1 MSAKKIAPYGSWK
14 SPITSDLIAQGSV
27 GLSQVSLDGEDV
39 YWVESRPA
47 EKGRAVIVRRTPGGR
62 TADVNPQPYNARTRV
77 HEYGGGAYL
86 VADGTVYF
94 SNFADQRLYA
104 LSPSTGSGQALDG
117 RGLSRRSDFVVN
129 PRPCRDSRDEGEG
142 GASALRPLTH
152 STGSGQA
159 PEGDVRYADAVVDSQ
174 RRRLICVREDHT
186 DPSSEAVNAIA
197 AVPLGGGVSNILVSA
212 SDFYSNPRLS
222 PDGSRL
228 AWLQWDHPNMPWD
241 GCELWV
247 AEVRGDGSLGQRRLV
262 AGGKDES
269 IFQPE
274 WSPDGTLYFVSD
286 RTGWWNLQGVA
297 LDPFLSPRDAQPGL
311 GVFPSDAQPRG
322 GITSEPLAPM
332 EAEFATPQWLFGMRT
347 YAFESARRIVCAYNQ
362 QGRWRLATLD
372 TATKQ
377 LTPFDLPFTEFSG
390 IRAATGQAVFI
401 AASPTHP
408 PSVVRLDLATG
419 WHEVL
424 RRSSDTALDPGY
436 LSEPQAVEFP
446 TEGGKTA
453 HALYYPPK
461 NKDFTPTSRDER
473 PPLLVKSHGG
483 PTGATSTSLSLTIQF
498 WTSRGFAVLDVNY
511 GGSTGYGT
519 AYRRRLDGLW
529 GVVDVDDCVNGA
541 RYLVKRGLADSA
553 RLCIDGGSAGGYT
566 TLCCLTFRDTFKAGA
581 SFYGVSDLEALA
593 RDTHKFESRYLDR
606 LVGPYPARRDLYAQ
620 RSPIHS
626 VDRLNCPVIL
636 FQGLED
642 KVVPPNQAEMMV
654 EALRR
659 KGLPVAYVAFEGE
672 QHGFR
677 KADSIKR
684 TLDGELYFYSRI
696 FGFALADPVEPV
708 KPVKIENL

>member
-1 MSAKKIAPYGSWK
+1 MEKQTAPHGSWR
-14 SPITSDLIAQGSV
+14 SPITTDLIVQGTV

-47 EKGRAVIVRRTPGGR
+47 EKGRAVIVRRTSDGR
-62 TADVNPQPYNARTRV
+62 TADVNPPPYNARTRV

-86 VADGTVYF
+86 VADGVLYF
-94 SNFADQRLYA
+94 SNFADQRLYRA
-104 LSPSTGSGQALDG
+104 ASGSSSQ
-117 RGLSRRSDFVVN
+117 
-129 PRPCRDSRDEGEG
+129 
-142 GASALRPLTH
+142 PLTH
-152 STGSGQA
+152 PTGSGQA
-159 PEGDVRYADAVVDSQ
+159 PEGNVRYADAVLDSR
-174 RRRLICVREDHT
+174 RRRLICVREDHSN
-186 DPSSEAVNAIA
+186 SSREAANTIA
-197 AVPLGGGVSNILVSA
+197 AVSLDSGASTVLVSGR
-212 SDFYSNPRLS
+212 DFYSNPRLS

-241 GCELWV
+241 GCELWM
-247 AEVRGDGSLGQRRLV
+247 AEVRGDGSLGQRALV
-262 AGGKDES
+262 AGGKDEAL
-269 IFQPE
+269 FQPE

-286 RTGWWNLQGVA
+286 RTGWWVPYLWNGKV
-297 LDPFLSPRDAQPGL
+297 S
-311 GVFPSDAQPRG
+311 V
-322 GITSEPLAPM
+322 PLASM

-362 QGRWRLATLD
+362 RGRWHLASLD
-372 TATKQ
+372 TVTRR

-390 IRAATGQAVFI
+390 IRASPGQAVFI
-401 AASPTHP
+401 AASPAHP
-408 PSVVRLDLATG
+408 SSVVRLDLSTG

-424 RRSSDTALDPGY
+424 RRSSEVSLDSGY
-436 LSEPQAVEFP
+436 LSEPQALEFP

-461 NKDFTPTSRDER
+461 NKDFTAPEGER

-483 PTGATSTSLSLTIQF
+483 PTGAVSSSLSLTIQY

-529 GVVDVDDCVNGA
+529 GIVDVDDCVNAA
-541 RYLVKRGLADSA
+541 RYLVERGLADSE

-566 TLCCLTFRDTFKAGA
+566 TLSCLTFRDTFKAGA

-606 LVGPYPARRDLYAQ
+606 LVGPYPARRDLYTQ
-620 RSPIHS
+620 RSPIHF

-654 EALRR
+654 NALRR

-708 KPVKIENL
+708 KIENL

>member
-1 MSAKKIAPYGSWK
+1 MSMSSNQQTVPYGSWR
-14 SPITSDLIAQGSV
+14 SPITSSLIVQGSV
-27 GLSQVSLDGEDV
+27 GLSQVALDGADV
-39 YWVESRPA
+39 YWVESRPS
-47 EKGRAVIVRRTPGGR
+47 EKGRAVIVRRTPDGAVR
-62 TADVNPQPYNARTRV
+62 DVNPPPYNARTRV

-86 VADGTVYF
+86 VASGASVLASARTRTGSPAFRSELVEGSAADIVVYF
-94 SNFADQRLYA
+94 SNFANQRLYR
-104 LSPSTGSGQALDG
+104 QALG
-117 RGLSRRSDFVVN
+117 
-129 PRPCRDSRDEGEG
+129 
-142 GASALRPLTH
+142 SAPQPLTH
-152 STGSGQA
+152 PAGSFNKLRPESGQA
-159 PEGDVRYADAVVDSQ
+159 PERAMRYADAVLDGR

-186 DPSSEAVNAIA
+186 GASREAVNTIA
-197 AVPLGGGVSNILVSA
+197 AVPLDGSPSAVLVSG
-212 SDFYSNPRLS
+212 SDFYSNPRLNLN
-222 PDGSRL
+222 GSRL

-247 AEVRGDGSLGQRRLV
+247 AEVKADGSLGQRTLV
-262 AGGKDES
+262 AGGKDEAF
-269 IFQPE
+269 FQPE

-286 RTGWWNLQGVA
+286 RTGWWNLYRWEGKV
-297 LDPFLSPRDAQPGL
+297 
-311 GVFPSDAQPRG
+311 
-322 GITSEPLAPM
+322 SEPLAPM

-362 QGRWRLATLD
+362 RGRWRLASLD
-372 TATKQ
+372 TASKRF
-377 LTPFDLPFTEFSG
+377 TPFDLPFTEFSG
-390 IRAATGQAVFI
+390 IRASPGQAVFI

-408 PSVVRLDLATG
+408 PSVVRLDLSTG
-419 WHEVL
+419 WHQAL
-424 RRSSDTALDPGY
+424 RRSSDAALEPGY
-436 LSEPQAVEFP
+436 LSEPQAIEFP
-446 TEGGKTA
+446 TEAGRTA
-453 HALYYPPK
+453 FGFYYSPT
-461 NKDFTPTSRDER
+461 NKDFLAPSGEK

-483 PTGATSTSLSLTIQF
+483 PTGAASTSLSLSIQF

-519 AYRRRLDGLW
+519 AYRRRLDGTW

-541 RYLVKRGLADSA
+541 RYLVERGLADGS

-566 TLCCLTFRDTFKAGA
+566 TLCCLTFRDAFKAGA

-593 RDTHKFESRYLDR
+593 RDTHKYESRYLDR
-606 LVGPYPARRDLYAQ
+606 LVGPYPQRRDLSRE
-620 RSPIHS
+620 RSPIHF

-642 KVVPPNQAEMMV
+642 KIVPPNQAEMMV
-654 EALRR
+654 DALRR

-708 KPVKIENL
+708 KIENL

>member
-1 MSAKKIAPYGSWK
+1 MPNKQTAGYGSWR
-14 SPITSDLIAQGSV
+14 SPITTDLIVQGTV

-47 EKGRAVIVRRTPGGR
+47 EKGRAVIVRRTPEGK
-62 TADVNPQPYNARTRV
+62 TADVNPPSYNARTRV

-86 VADGTVYF
+86 IADGVVYF
-94 SNFADQRLYA
+94 SNFADQRLYRA
-104 LSPSTGSGQALDG
+104 APGSSSQ
-117 RGLSRRSDFVVN
+117 
-129 PRPCRDSRDEGEG
+129 
-142 GASALRPLTH
+142 PLTH
-152 STGSGQA
+152 PTGSGQA
-159 PEGDVRYADAVVDSQ
+159 PEGNVHYADAVLDGR
-174 RRRLICVREDHT
+174 RRRLICVREDHS
-186 DPSSEAVNAIA
+186 DSSREAVNTIA
-197 AVPLGGGVSNILVSA
+197 AVSLDSGASTVLVSGR
-212 SDFYSNPRLS
+212 DFYSNPRLS

-247 AEVRGDGSLGQRRLV
+247 AEVKPDGSLGQRTLV
-262 AGGKDES
+262 AGGKDEAL
-269 IFQPE
+269 FQPE

-286 RTGWWNLQGVA
+286 RTGWWNLYRQ
-297 LDPFLSPRDAQPGL
+297 
-311 GVFPSDAQPRG
+311 
-322 GITSEPLAPM
+322 TSSGKVEPLAPM

-347 YAFESARRIVCAYNQ
+347 YAFESAHRIVCAYNQ
-362 QGRWRLATLD
+362 RGRWHLASMD
-372 TATKQ
+372 TITRR

-390 IRAATGQAVFI
+390 IRASPGQAVFI

-408 PSVVRLDLATG
+408 PSVVRLDLSTG

-424 RRSSDTALDPGY
+424 RRSSEVSLDPGY

-461 NKDFTPTSRDER
+461 NKDFTAPEGER

-483 PTGATSTSLSLTIQF
+483 PTGAVSSSLSLTIQY

-529 GVVDVDDCVNGA
+529 GIVDVDDCVNGA
-541 RYLVKRGLADSA
+541 RYLVERGLADSE

-566 TLCCLTFRDTFKAGA
+566 TLSCLTFRDTFKAGA

-606 LVGPYPARRDLYAQ
+606 LVGPYPARRDLYTQ
-620 RSPIHS
+620 RSPIHF

-654 EALRR
+654 DALRR

-708 KPVKIENL
+708 KIENL